1 MARLVNASLKPAPG
15 TVVPAVIQTA
25 NRAATARDRARA
37 RRQRWMLLLA
47 FEILVFGFAQAAFQ
61 PVRRPGITVEQ
72 TVTPNHV
79 VT

>member
-1 MARLVNASLKPAPG
+1 MTLIDPTTIPSPVR
-15 TVVPAVIQTA
+15 
-25 NRAATARDRARA
+25 RDRAIT

-47 FEILVFGFAQAAFQ
+47 FEILVFGFAQASLH
-61 PVRRPGITVEQ
+61 PVRRAGIVIET